1 MLVVVRAHDTEVATA
16 GAPDRSMILAMA
28 TMATAAQV
36 SVSLCRWFDKWRAGW
51 LLTVIGKC
59 GSRAP
64 PFSRVKNV
72 RFGLSAAKRWPADMI
87 KHHRLATSRNIRAAS
102 TCVANAAPVAVYRNE
117 LRHEC
122 KIFRNF
128 PLGVPKLGPAHAVN
142 PEKPNLAYCAICA
155 PPNAEDGLGVS
166 MFGNIDV

>member
-1 MLVVVRAHDTEVATA
+1 
-16 GAPDRSMILAMA
+16 
-28 TMATAAQV
+28 
-36 SVSLCRWFDKWRAGW
+36 
-51 LLTVIGKC
+51 VIGKC
-59 GSRAP
+59 GSRAS

-72 RFGLSAAKRWPADMI
+72 RFGLSAAKWWPADMI
-87 KHHRLATSRNIRAAS
+87 KHHRLATSRNISAAS
-102 TCVANAAPVAVYRNE
+102 TCVVYRNE

-128 PLGVPKLGPAHAVN
+128 PLAVPKLGPAHAVN

>member
-1 MLVVVRAHDTEVATA
+1 M
-16 GAPDRSMILAMA
+16 
-28 TMATAAQV
+28 
-36 SVSLCRWFDKWRAGW
+36 
-51 LLTVIGKC
+51 IGKF

-64 PFSRVKNV
+64 PFSRVKNATV

-87 KHHRLATSRNIRAAS
+87 KHHRLATSRNISAAS

-128 PLGVPKLGPAHAVN
+128 PLAVRQVGPS
-142 PEKPNLAYCAICA
+142 PR
-155 PPNAEDGLGVS
+155 S
-166 MFGNIDV
+166 

>member
-64 PFSRVKNV
+64 PFSRRPV
-72 RFGLSAAKRWPADMI
+72 RL
-87 KHHRLATSRNIRAAS
+87 IR
-102 TCVANAAPVAVYRNE
+102 
-117 LRHEC
+117 
-122 KIFRNF
+122 
-128 PLGVPKLGPAHAVN
+128 G
-142 PEKPNLAYCAICA
+142 
-155 PPNAEDGLGVS
+155 
-166 MFGNIDV
+166 